1 MGNMQL
7 SEEEKVA
14 LKANLAKKRR
24 RQKRN
29 EVCFGTLIFA
39 IIFFLIYCYFKAQA

>member
-1 MGNMQL
+1 MENKQL
-7 SEEEKVA
+7 SEEEKSA

-39 IIFFLIYCYFKAQA
+39 MIVFLIFCYFKAQA